1 MCQLFSML
9 VIVHLHESKKALPRV
24 DIWHAYV
31 LQAVQLNDLSL
42 QVGFY
47 SSLVACHEKNNVSH
61 THTANGR
68 AEYTEEVCC
77 ILVPFTVRQIRYV
90 H

>member
-31 LQAVQLNDLSL
+31 LQAVQLNDLAL

-61 THTANGR
+61 THTQPM
-68 AEYTEEVCC
+68 AEQNTLKKYAAY
-77 ILVPFTVRQIRYV
+77 LYHSQ
-90 H
+90 